1 METLLE
7 NNILEMFPLLTESKE
22 AGMLLTKDYE
32 KISKGFSPEVLFALE
47 TANKKFNADAVY
59 FRHFPDGRA
68 DIPQL
73 YIFDYSNKTLSQ
85 NQRNAIHKQMWNGY
99 QVPAYCIVEKSSV
112 LIYDSRETPN
122 LKKDNYAS
130 EVIKLTAKEVVN
142 TIDSIADGLFW
153 EEYNK
158 NEHFKF
164 EESAA
169 RDLIQ
174 GLKNVYK
181 KFQEKSGI
189 DRPIA
194 LKLLVQSILI
204 KYLEE
209 RDEKSKSGYFAKTY
223 FKKHFQCENF
233 CDTIRKGKL
242 LDLLDKLSGDF
253 NGKVFEWGKA
263 TEEEKEAR
271 LTIQQESVTEL
282 ADYLDGNIENNQ
294 YVLWRLYSFEHLPVE
309 VISSVY
315 EELLTNSKDIV
326 YTPEMIVGTMVD
338 ECMPLSKPQKDFK
351 LADVSCGSGIFL
363 VKAYKRLVQWW
374 RYEQWLQTGE
384 LKKPPLDVL
393 KDLITKNIY
402 GIDIQQDAIR
412 LSVFSLALAVLDE
425 VDLNPPTWEQ
435 LQFPD
440 LSNNI
445 VRKNFFEYIVDNPMN
460 DFSLNDFSLI
470 IGNPPFNLPQV
481 NGKEPDRKA
490 YFKELKKETGYQSEI
505 NIPDENPALHFL
517 TQSMKLLKSNAMLCL
532 ILPSGPL
539 LYQKD
544 LKFKQDFF
552 SKYNLL
558 EVIDF
563 TKLAD
568 KLWGKKNVATAAV
581 FVQNSKPDNDNAL
594 HLVANRTFSNENRLF
609 LEFDHYDFHWVDKN
623 AVLYNPYI
631 WKANLLG
638 GGRIV
643 QLIARLSELP
653 TLGDYLE
660 KKKECGWKYCEGYA
674 VGNKKHYADFI
685 HNKKTVRP
693 KYFKE
698 TGITEFDIEKESHF
712 EAPRTNEKEIYSAP
726 HILIKENIGKNRIPI
741 AFLDYDAVFCN
752 EIIGIYAPSN
762 EIRHLKK
769 LYESLIQNNV
779 INRFHILTTSTR
791 LLIGRITAMSK
802 RDIDNLPFAED
813 EIVLSIAE
821 KLVVQDVLSYFS
833 KQNQALLSNNAKINN
848 DINLFATTFCKVLN
862 SIYQTEEKLFQLFKI
877 LDAGKYYALHFEYLS
892 ENVKAAKE
900 VTADLEQ
907 YIETVIPSRKEEQ
920 KKTHIQRIMK
930 FYGKD
935 CIILVKP
942 KQLRYWLPSIA
953 LRDADEVFADYY
965 KSRYPNA

>member
-1 METLLE
+1 MGTLLE

-22 AGMLLTKDYE
+22 AGVLLTKDYE
-32 KISKGFSPEVLFALE
+32 KISKDFSPEILFALE

-142 TIDSIADGLFW
+142 TIGSIADGLFW

-189 DRPIA
+189 DCHIA

-223 FKKHFQCENF
+223 FKKYFQCENF

-242 LDLLDKLSGDF
+242 LDLLDKLSEDF

-271 LTIQQESVTEL
+271 VTIQQKSVTEL
-282 ADYLDGNIENNQ
+282 ADYLDGNIDNNQ

-338 ECMPLSKPQKDFK
+338 ECMPLSKPQKNFK

-393 KDLITKNIY
+393 KNLITKNIY
-402 GIDIQQDAIR
+402 GIDIQQDAIH

-460 DFSLNDFSLI
+460 DFSLI

-490 YFKELKKETGYQSEI
+490 YFKELKKENGYQSEI

-517 TQSMKLLKSNAMLCL
+517 TQSMRLLKPDAILCL

-581 FVQNSKPDNDNAL
+581 FVQKSKPDDENVL

-609 LEFDHYDFHWVDKN
+609 LEFDHYDFHWIDKN

-643 QLIARLSELP
+643 QLIERLSELP
-653 TLGDYLE
+653 TLGDYL
-660 KKKECGWKYCEGYA
+660 KKKKKCGWKYCEGYA
-674 VGNKKHYADFI
+674 VGNKKQ
-685 HNKKTVRP
+685 R
-693 KYFKE
+693 
-698 TGITEFDIEKESHF
+698 
-712 EAPRTNEKEIYSAP
+712 
-726 HILIKENIGKNRIPI
+726 
-741 AFLDYDAVFCN
+741 
-752 EIIGIYAPSN
+752 
-762 EIRHLKK
+762 

-802 RDIDNLPFAED
+802 REIDNLPFAED

-862 SIYQTEEKLFQLFKI
+862 SIYQTEEKSFQLFKI

-892 ENVKAAKE
+892 GKVKTAKE
-900 VTADLEQ
+900 STNDLEQ
-907 YIETVIPSRKEEQ
+907 YIEEIIPSVKDEQ
-920 KKTHIQRIMK
+920 KTTHFQRIMK